1 MPLYSAVISSNET
14 PQYISID
21 NFSSSIQEFSSE
33 NQELDLA
40 IKFSSN
46 IQQRKSA
53 VYFNR

>member
-14 PQYISID
+14 PQYISVD